1 MDKSQDV
8 AVTIGSLRKD
18 STNRKVANALADVA
32 PAELKL
38 SIMEIGHLPI
48 YHQDGDQNPPV
59 AWKEFRGRIKAT
71 DAVLFVTPELNRSVP
86 AALKNA
92 SASGLAPTAR
102 ACGMAS
108 PVRSSARRRVD
119 GKLVKDPHRQRRAD
133 IELIQFGRKG
143 FAS

>member
-86 AALKNA
+86 AALKTHRHRV
-92 SASGLAPTAR
+92 SALRPERVEWQARSG
-102 ACGMAS
+102 
-108 PVRSSARRRVD
+108 
-119 GKLVKDPHRQRRAD
+119 RQRVA
-133 IELIQFGRKG
+133 GWT
-143 FAS
+143 ASWSRTPIGNDAQTSS